1 MEYTLNISR
10 VNKDTRWKGKHLK
23 RGEYFGYD
31 EYGNPCITKLKL
43 SGNKLQLISM
53 VNGSWSDRYI
63 YMYSKCVPIY
73 IQQILFVNKKRKD
86 SAIIHYPWKVK
97 SVQ

>member
-10 VNKDTRWKGKHLK
+10 VNKDTCWKGKHLK

-63 YMYSKCVPIY
+63 YMYSKCIPIH
-73 IQQILFVNKKRKD
+73 IQQILFVNKRKD
-86 SAIIHYPWKVK
+86 SAITHYPWKVK